1 MRWTEG
7 ISEAI
12 EYIESSITEDLAIG
26 DISARVY
33 MSAFYFQRGFSM
45 LYGFT
50 VGEYIRLRRL
60 SLAGSELVSTDRR
73 IIDIAVEYGY
83 DSPDSFTKAFT
94 RFHGVTPTAVRRDGA
109 ALKSFAR
116 LNLTISLKGG
126 YTVDYK
132 IEEKEAFTVMG
143 AAKMFPYGN
152 SYDTLPKFWDEHYK
166 TGKNEVVCGQY
177 GICFAEKK
185 DTTEFE
191 YIIADD
197 YISGAPVTEG
207 FVTRVIPAHTWAVF
221 PIVGAMPKALQ
232 DVNTKIFA
240 EWLPNN
246 RDFEIAADYD
256 IEFYSDITLY
266 PGGNNDKNYYSEIWI
281 PVKRIVV

>member
-12 EYIESSITEDLAIG
+12 DYIEKNITGELTINE
-26 DISARVY
+26 IARRAFL
-33 MSAFYFQRGFSM
+33 SPFYFQKGFSM
-45 LYGFT
+45 LCGFT
-50 VGEYIRLRRL
+50 VGEYIRQRRL
-60 SLAGSELVSTDRR
+60 SLAGSELVSTDKK
-73 IIDIAVEYGY
+73 IIDIALEYGY

-94 RFHGVTPTAVRRDGA
+94 RFHGVTPTAVRREGA
-109 ALKSFAR
+109 LIKSFTR

-132 IEEKEAFTVMG
+132 IMEKPAFTVIG
-143 AAKMFPYGN
+143 ASKMFPYGN
-152 SYDTLPKFWDEHYK
+152 SYDTLPKFWDEHYQA
-166 TGKNEVVCGQY
+166 GKNKVVCGQY

-185 DTTEFE
+185 DADEFE

-197 YISGAPVTEG
+197 YHPEREVPEG
-207 FVTRVIPAHTWAVF
+207 FVTRTIPAHTWAVF

-232 DVNTKIFA
+232 DVNTKIFS

-256 IEFYSDITLY
+256 IEFYSDIAEY
-266 PGGNNDKNYYSEIWI
+266 PKGNNDENYYSEIWV
-281 PVKRIVV
+281 PVKKVG